1 MSGTLQELQ
10 RKMAA
15 AVMQPLTLQ
24 EQMRQRNPA
33 GRSNEREASEFI
45 RPNDRLTSFER
56 LEIYNRQ
63 YWFRLFTSF
72 EEDFPGV
79 QAIVGRK
86 RFQALMRAYLEAC
99 PSTSFSLR
107 NLGSRLVVWLAENPQ
122 YAGPHA
128 EAAREMAEL
137 EWAHIEAFDGA
148 VLTRL
153 TPEALAGVDGDTRIA
168 LQPYLRFVRAH
179 YAVDDILIAVRNESG
194 SSNGSSNNASTG
206 YAARHLRKI
215 RSMPREDV
223 YLAVHRHDD
232 SVYYKH
238 LLPEDFRILKSL
250 QSGSTLSQ
258 ALDAGFEASTIP
270 VEQRTSYL
278 QSAFRHWMELGWFC
292 VEPSQAEP
300 SQQEDEL
307 PS

>member
-63 YWFRLFTSF
+63 YWFRLFSGF

-79 QAIVGRK
+79 QAIIGRK
-86 RFQALMRAYLEAC
+86 RFQALMRAYLEAR

-107 NLGSRLVVWLAENPQ
+107 NLGSRLVAWLDENPQ
-122 YAGPHA
+122 YTEPHT

-137 EWAHIEAFDGA
+137 EWAHIEAFDSA
-148 VLTRL
+148 MVTRQ
-153 TPEALAGVDGDTRIA
+153 TPEALSGVDGNTRIP
-168 LQPYLRFVRAH
+168 LQPYLRLVRAH
-179 YAVDDILIAVRNESG
+179 YAVDDVLIAVRNESG

-206 YAARHLRKI
+206 YVAKHLRKI
-215 RSMPREDV
+215 RSLPREDV
-223 YLAVHRHDD
+223 YVAVHRHDD
-232 SVYYKH
+232 SVYYKR
-238 LLPEDFRILKSL
+238 LVQEDFRILKSL
-250 QSGSTLSQ
+250 QSGSTLSE
-258 ALDAGFEASTIP
+258 ALDAGFEASAIP
-270 VEQRTSYL
+270 VEQRTAYL

-292 VEPSQAEP
+292 IEPRQD
-300 SQQEDEL
+300 EDES